1 MCQHLYKLSNQKHTL
16 SCLIITLFN
25 AYRYGCLVE
34 GELLCHL
41 VSLLSSHPLIS
52 LALVAVQTLMLNI
65 FGLPFISLGISTSI
79 DKELKYALSNTNKLQ
94 PAVYG
99 MWNLLVTP
107 HNNKLKFQHCMVL
120 SSVADGA
127 FS

>member
-1 MCQHLYKLSNQKHTL
+1 MSPGLPFKPPPLDQ
-16 SCLIITLFN
+16 SCII
-25 AYRYGCLVE
+25 
-34 GELLCHL
+34 
-41 VSLLSSHPLIS
+41 
-52 LALVAVQTLMLNI
+52 AVQTLMLNI

-99 MWNLLVTP
+99 MQNLLVTP
-107 HNNKLKFQHCMVL
+107 HNNKLKFQHCTVL
-120 SSVADGA
+120 SSVADKA